1 MSGDN
6 VLKKEFGK
14 KDVTRLRNLM
24 TGKHNQKNGQ
34 SVGYNKADQ
43 FHKEGD
49 VWEENNRTWTI
60 KDGIKQNIT
69 KLDKAKKSIIVP
81 LFCPKCKK
89 VMNKGMDPSYYLA
102 VDQCFSCFKSF
113 ETQLKATGLWEEWNN
128 RTINGN
134 IDSFIAWYKDWVM
147 DTINTSND
155 SFVSEQGDVE
165 KWVGGVNK
173 KKALEAL
180 NKTVTEWE
188 KARK

>member
-1 MSGDN
+1 MDKIFLNMNLEQQEWWSKYLTDVNGVILDVRTEDEVN
-6 VLKKEFGK
+6 NGK
-14 KDVTRLRNLM
+14 IPGSLNFDIYK
-24 TGKHNQKNGQ
+24 GQ
-34 SVGYNKADQ
+34 GFVYQVD
-43 FHKEGD
+43 E
-49 VWEENNRTWTI
+49 
-60 KDGIKQNIT
+60 
-69 KLDKAKKSIIVP
+69 LDKAKKSIIVP

-102 VDQCFSCFKSF
+102 VDQCFKCFKKF
-113 ETQLKATGLWEEWNN
+113 ETQLKVTGLWEEWSN

-134 IDSFIAWYKDWVM
+134 IDSFITWYKDWVM
-147 DTINTSND
+147 DAINTSNN

-180 NKTVTEWE
+180 NKTIAEWE